1 MRPGCWFFVRVFALA
16 AIRTRAQQ
24 PTASGGDLTRSRF
37 QWPDGKRV
45 AVSLTFDDSRLSQID
60 TGLAVLEKEGVKV
73 TFYVQAPRVQE
84 RLEGWKK
91 AVAEGHEIGNHT
103 LTHPCTGNYPF
114 SRANALEDS
123 SLKRMAQ
130 EMDGNNRKIQG
141 LLGVTPR
148 DFAYPCGQKFVGRGA
163 STRSYVPLVAARFLS
178 GRGYLDEA
186 ANDSSFVDL
195 AQAMGTPFDDLD
207 FAQMKSIVDDAA
219 KTGRWVIFVG
229 HEMGQRA
236 FQTTDVHA
244 LTQLCEYLKD
254 PANGVWLGT
263 VEQIASYVRSHR

>member
-1 MRPGCWFFVRVFALA
+1 M
-16 AIRTRAQQ
+16 
-24 PTASGGDLTRSRF
+24 
-37 QWPDGKRV
+37 
-45 AVSLTFDDSRLSQID
+45 
-60 TGLAVLEKEGVKV
+60 
-73 TFYVQAPRVQE
+73 
-84 RLEGWKK
+84 
-91 AVAEGHEIGNHT
+91 
-103 LTHPCTGNYPF
+103 
-114 SRANALEDS
+114 
-123 SLKRMAQ
+123 
-130 EMDGNNRKIQG
+130 
-141 LLGVTPR
+141 TPR